1 MARRPDDVRWEAAT
15 VYDVVAL
22 GILLALLLPVVSRT
36 VAAVAGGDGG
46 RLVVALLLGLLAA
59 DFVTGCLHWLADTFF
74 SEDTPLIGPAVIAPF
89 RLHHR
94 DPLAMTRQSF
104 LRVSHS
110 NVVAT
115 SAMLAAFWGWR
126 ATDTAPTPFADA
138 WIASLACA
146 LWLTNQIH
154 QWAHVAQPP
163 RPVAWLQACGLILTP
178 ARHAQHHAASHAR
191 AYCVTT
197 GWLNPLLDGVGVFTT
212 AARLIHALQ
221 RPRALD
227 SNG

>member
-1 MARRPDDVRWEAAT
+1 MSRRADDVRWERAT

-22 GILLALLLPVVSRT
+22 AVLAALLVPVVART
-36 VAAVAGGDGG
+36 VAAGAHGAE
-46 RLVVALLLGLLAA
+46 LATALLLGVLAA
-59 DFVTGCLHWLADTFF
+59 DFLTGCLHWLADTCF
-74 SEDTPLIGPAVIAPF
+74 SEDTPLLGPAVIAPF

-126 ATDTAPTPFADA
+126 GADAAPSPFADA

-154 QWAHVAQPP
+154 QWAHVAHPP
-163 RPVAWLQACGLILTP
+163 RPVAWLHASGLILTP
-178 ARHAQHHAASHAR
+178 ARHAQHHAAGHDR

-197 GWLNPLLDGVGVFTT
+197 GWLNPLLDRAGVFAA
-212 AARLIHALQ
+212 AARVVHALQ

-227 SNG
+227 STR